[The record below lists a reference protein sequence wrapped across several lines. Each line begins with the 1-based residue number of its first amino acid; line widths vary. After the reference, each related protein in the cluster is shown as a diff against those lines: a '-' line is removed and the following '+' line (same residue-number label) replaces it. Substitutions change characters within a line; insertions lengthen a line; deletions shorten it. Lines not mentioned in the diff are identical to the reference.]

1 MTVNTNSATT
11 AVAATSPTNPQWFR
25 QVLGRY
31 PTGVALISSME
42 EDGTPIGMVV
52 GTFTS
57 VSLDPPLVAFLP
69 ARTSTSWPR
78 IQATGR
84 FAVNIL
90 GASQED
96 VCRAFSSKTG
106 GKYDSVSWHP
116 SESGTPF
123 LEKAVARLDCT
134 IQNVMDAGDHEI
146 VLGRVNTMDVA
157 SLDLPL
163 LFLQGGYGGFTPHSM
178 AVAGPDLARELTIV
192 DKARPYMEALAA
204 KLGCDCL
211 IGGRVRD
218 EFVLLA
224 SAGPGKTDWLS
235 SIVGQRVP
243 AAAPFGRTAMA
254 WANEADIQR
263 WIDASGTMS
272 RSEAH
277 EMLDGIRTRGYSVTV
292 GDGEFG
298 SGTPEE
304 DARGFIDPGAEA
316 IGSFLDQKVKS
327 IAAPVLAPDGTAV
340 LVLSLYGLPSELDAE
355 AVQRCTNELLAAA
368 QQIASTALPTPS

>member
-1 MTVNTNSATT
+1 MTSNSTATAAATT
-11 AVAATSPTNPQWFR
+11 PTNPQWFR

-31 PTGVALISSME
+31 PTGVALISSVE
-42 EDGTPIGMVV
+42 EDGTPVGMVV

-69 ARTSTSWPR
+69 AKTSTSWPR

-84 FAVNIL
+84 FAVNVL

-96 VCRAFSSKTG
+96 ICRAFSSKTG
-106 GKYDSVSWHP
+106 SKYESVTWHP

-134 IQNVMDAGDHEI
+134 IENVMDAGDHEI

-157 SLDLPL
+157 SMDLPL

-192 DKARPYMEALAA
+192 DQARPHMEALAA

-211 IGGRVRD
+211 IGGKVRE

-254 WANEADIQR
+254 WADDADIER
-263 WIDASGTMS
+263 WIDASQTMS
-272 RSEAH
+272 RFEAH
-277 EMLDGIRTRGYSVTV
+277 SMLDGIRARGYSITV

-298 SGTPEE
+298 PSAPDA
-304 DARGFIDPGAEA
+304 DAREFIDPGDEV
-316 IGSFLDQKVKS
+316 IGSFLGQKVKS
-327 IAAPVLAPDGTAV
+327 IAAPVLSPDGTAV
-340 LVLSLYGLPSELDAE
+340 LVLSLYGLPSGLDAE
-355 AVQRCTNELLAAA
+355 AVRRCTEELLAVTRH
-368 QQIASTALPTPS
+368 IASTALQNH

>member
-1 MTVNTNSATT
+1 MTSHST
-11 AVAATSPTNPQWFR
+11 AATSDATSPANPQWFR
-25 QVLGRY
+25 QVLGRH
-31 PTGVALISSME
+31 PTGVALIASLE
-42 EDGTPIGMVV
+42 EDGTPVGMVV

-69 ARTSTSWPR
+69 AKTSTSWPR
-78 IQATGR
+78 IRATGR
-84 FAVNIL
+84 FAVNVL

-96 VCRAFSSKTG
+96 ICRAFSSKTG
-106 GKYDSVSWHP
+106 SKYDSIAWHP

-134 IQNVMDAGDHEI
+134 IENVMEAGDHEI

-157 SLDLPL
+157 STELPL

-211 IGGRVRD
+211 IGGKVRD

-224 SAGPGKTDWLS
+224 SAGPGKTEWLS

-254 WANEADIQR
+254 WADKTDIER
-263 WIDASGTMS
+263 WIDASATMDS
-272 RSEAH
+272 FEAH
-277 EMLDGIRTRGYSVTV
+277 SMLDGIRARGYSITV

-298 SGTPEE
+298 PLTPDA
-304 DARGFIDPGAEA
+304 DARGYIDPGAEA
-316 IGSFLDQKVKS
+316 IGSILGQKVKS
-327 IAAPVLAPDGTAV
+327 IAAPVLSPEGAAV
-340 LVLSLYGLPSELDAE
+340 LVLSLYGLPSGLDAE
-355 AVQRCTNELLAAA
+355 AAQRCTKELLAATE
-368 QQIASTALPTPS
+368 QIARVALEAH

>member
-1 MTVNTNSATT
+1 MTTNSTT
-11 AVAATSPTNPQWFR
+11 TPVAATSPTNPQWFR

-69 ARTSTSWPR
+69 AKTSTSWPR
-78 IQATGR
+78 IQATGV
-84 FAVNIL
+84 FAVNVL

-96 VCRAFSSKTG
+96 ICRAFSSKTG
-106 GKYDSVSWHP
+106 SKYERVVWHP

-123 LEKAVARLDCT
+123 LDKAVARLDCT
-134 IQNVMDAGDHEI
+134 IENVMDAGDHEI
-146 VLGRVNTMDVA
+146 VLGRVKTMDVA
-157 SLDLPL
+157 SMDLPL

-178 AVAGPDLARELTIV
+178 AVAGPDLASELTIV
-192 DKARPYMEALAA
+192 DKARPQMEALAA

-211 IGGRVRD
+211 IGGKVRD
-218 EFVLLA
+218 EFILLA

-254 WANEADIQR
+254 WADETDIER
-263 WIDASGTMS
+263 WIEASETMG
-272 RSEAH
+272 RFEAH
-277 EMLDGIRTRGYSVTV
+277 AMLDGIRARGYSITV
-292 GDGEFG
+292 GDGEF
-298 SGTPEE
+298 SPSTQDA
-304 DARGFIDPGAEA
+304 DARGYVDPGAEA
-316 IGSFLDQKVKS
+316 IGSFQGQKVTS
-327 IAAPVLAPDGTAV
+327 IAAPVLSPDGTAV
-340 LVLSLYGLPSELDAE
+340 LVLSLYGLPSDLDAE
-355 AVQRCTNELLAAA
+355 AVQRCTKELLAAT
-368 QQIASTALPTPS
+368 QRIASLALAP